1 MRKLVAVALLPLL
14 SLTGCTVG
22 PKYNR
27 PTFQPPATFYSEDQ
41 ARQISIAD
49 YAWWDL
55 FKDPVLQTLI
65 HEALKNNYD
74 LQFALAR
81 VEQERALAGVS
92 RSLYFPQVGYD
103 GNISGQQSPTLP
115 NHTYYS

>member
-27 PTFQPPATFYSEDQ
+27 PTFQPPAIFYSEDQ

-49 YAWWDL
+49 YAWGDL

-65 HEALKNNYD
+65 HEALRNNYD
-74 LQFALAR
+74 LQLALSRA
-81 VEQERALAGVS
+81 EQERALAAVAPS
-92 RSLYFPQVGYD
+92 PTFPQEGSVRHIPIHD
-103 GNISGQQSPTLP
+103 RPTF
-115 NHTYYS
+115 